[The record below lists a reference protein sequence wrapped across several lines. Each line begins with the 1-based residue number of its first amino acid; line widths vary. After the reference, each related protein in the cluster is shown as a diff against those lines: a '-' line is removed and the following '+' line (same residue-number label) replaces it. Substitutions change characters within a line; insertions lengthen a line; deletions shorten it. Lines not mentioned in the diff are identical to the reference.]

1 MPPDHFIP
9 HLIPDSGQIQ
19 PIAEEIRKRLF
30 AAREMRVHP
39 LKDDKVLADWN
50 GLMIAALARGA
61 QVLDEPLYLKAAQ
74 KAADFLFADM
84 VDEHGRLLHRWRAG
98 DASITAML
106 DDYAFVVWG
115 LLELYEAGYEVKY
128 LDTALGLARQMLERF
143 EDKKEGGLFYTFVD
157 VEEVL
162 LRQKEVQDGTLP
174 SGNSIAM
181 LNMLRLARI
190 TGDTILEERAEKIAE
205 VFSAEVAQ
213 YPLVHTQFLAALDFS
228 LGPFYEIV
236 IAGKV
241 EDKDT
246 QEMIKTLRKNFL
258 PNKVVLLMPLS
269 TGLPEIVKIAPFLSS
284 FFSSDAQAKA
294 YVCSNYSCREPVEN
308 AEELIT
314 LLSG

>member
-162 LRQKEVQDGTLP
+162 LRQKEVQDDALP
-174 SGNSIAM
+174 SGNS
-181 LNMLRLARI
+181 
-190 TGDTILEERAEKIAE
+190 
-205 VFSAEVAQ
+205 
-213 YPLVHTQFLAALDFS
+213 
-228 LGPFYEIV
+228 
-236 IAGKV
+236 
-241 EDKDT
+241 
-246 QEMIKTLRKNFL
+246 
-258 PNKVVLLMPLS
+258 
-269 TGLPEIVKIAPFLSS
+269 
-284 FFSSDAQAKA
+284 
-294 YVCSNYSCREPVEN
+294 
-308 AEELIT
+308 LICFVWH
-314 LLSG
+314 G